1 MFLAVDVGNT
11 NIVLGGFSG
20 DDLKFVSRIQTLPD
34 KMADEYKITIEQTLS
49 IYGFTN
55 EDFEGVMIS
64 CVVPQL
70 VSPLKQAFGELLNC
84 KVNIISAGVKTGLN
98 IKIENP
104 VSLGADLVSGAVC
117 AMNRYPLPCIVIDL
131 GTATKFYLVDENKC
145 FLGGSIAPGVKISL
159 DALSSKTAMLP
170 YIDFEGSKKVV
181 GKNSIDC
188 MKSGVIFG
196 TASMIDG
203 MIERIIDEVGPV
215 ASIVATGGFSSLILP
230 YCKSDIIL
238 NENLLLLGIK
248 DVYDKISSKGHP

>member
-11 NIVLGGFSG
+11 NIVLGGFNG
-20 DDLKFVSRIQTLPD
+20 DNLEFVSRIQTLPN
-34 KMADEYKITIEQTLS
+34 KMADEYKITIESVLD
-49 IYGFTN
+49 INGYKKENFDGA
-55 EDFEGVMIS
+55 MIS

-70 VSPLKQAFGELLNC
+70 ITPLKQALTELFET
-84 KVNIISAGVKTGLN
+84 KVYLISAGVKTGLN

-104 VSLGADLVSGAVC
+104 VSLGADLVAGAVS
-117 AMNRYPLPCIVIDL
+117 AMNRYPLPCIIIDL
-131 GTATKFYLVDENKC
+131 GTATKFYLVDENKS

-170 YIDFEGSKKVV
+170 HIDFDNTKNVI

-196 TASMIDG
+196 SASMIDG
-203 MIERIIDEVGPV
+203 MLERMIEEYGEV
-215 ASIVATGGFSSLILP
+215 ASVVATGGIAPLILP
-230 YCKSDIIL
+230 YCKTKIEV

-248 DVYDKISSKGHP
+248 DVFDKMNSPK